1 MPSQRECGCLR
12 GESCSECA
20 QPNRGQRVRE
30 ALNVTVRHS
39 TEVSVEFLRG
49 MAARMCMSF
58 EKYGAVRD
66 FKGDKIA
73 SALKRIEKYQDTG
86 NTEYLMDAAN
96 FCMMEYMY
104 PRHTQAHFKA
114 EDSVASP
121 GRAQAD
127 GAFTQAANTHEQ
139 ELTRSGF
146 RYQREGD

>member
-1 MPSQRECGCLR
+1 MR
-12 GESCSECA
+12 
-20 QPNRGQRVRE
+20 NTRVLA

-39 TEVSVEFLRG
+39 TEVSVEFLR
-49 MAARMCMSF
+49 
-58 EKYGAVRD
+58 D

-73 SALKRIEKYQDTG
+73 SALKRIEKYRETG

-96 FCMMEYMY
+96 FCMMEFMF
-104 PRHTQAHFKA
+104 PTHQQAHFKA
-114 EDSVASP
+114 EDSAASP

-146 RYQREGD
+146 RYQHEGD

>member
-58 EKYGAVRD
+58 EKYGAVR
-66 FKGDKIA
+66 GAAMGIW
-73 SALKRIEKYQDTG
+73 RI
-86 NTEYLMDAAN
+86 LRCHP
-96 FCMMEYMY
+96 FCRGGYD
-104 PRHTQAHFKA
+104 P
-114 EDSVASP
+114 P
-121 GRAQAD
+121 
-127 GAFTQAANTHEQ
+127 
-139 ELTRSGF
+139 
-146 RYQREGD
+146 